1 MYKIKEP
8 QPIAP
13 VESTCAPETQGGA
26 SRAPWEGTRGSPS
39 LPGASVPQV
48 ILFSHCL
55 CRRPQAWEPQAT
67 CAVLPSSGMSP
78 REGWSSTSQ
87 TPCPMSVPSP
97 CGGPPLRHPLFLL
110 KGTDCNPG
118 ASTRAPHTPNSG
130 FPQRPGID
138 RATGHG
144 QGPGLGDMAAGC
156 QGAPPSNPV
165 AKVEPNLGPCPCTL
179 CPALPHGCRRG

>member
-26 SRAPWEGTRGSPS
+26 SRRHGKGPRGPPVCQGPLSPRLFYFLIVS
-39 LPGASVPQV
+39 VGDHRPGS
-48 ILFSHCL
+48 
-55 CRRPQAWEPQAT
+55 RRPP
-67 CAVLPSSGMSP
+67 VLSFPAQGCP
-78 REGWSSTSQ
+78 RERAGPRLARPHAPRLS
-87 TPCPMSVPSP
+87 PSP

-156 QGAPPSNPV
+156 QGTPMSHPV

-179 CPALPHGCRRG
+179 CPALLHGCQRR